1 MLISRATTTPARDG
15 RCRGVSVSDGPLRNE
30 ELLQGLLLVL
40 LVLLVLPL
48 MMLLLLL
55 LLLMLLL
62 LLLPTLLPTP
72 LLVMLR
78 HSRSIPP

>member
-30 ELLQGLLLVL
+30 ELLQGLL

>member
-40 LVLLVLPL
+40 LVLLLPL